1 MTRGINITKKKM
13 LIYGQKIREITR
25 NSGLK
30 ISYKRQIKK
39 QSLITNNI
47 NVE

>member
-1 MTRGINITKKKM
+1 MTRGINISRKKM
-13 LIYGQKIREITR
+13 LIYGQKIRKMTR
-25 NSGLK
+25 NSWLK

>member
-1 MTRGINITKKKM
+1 MTRGINVFRKKM

-25 NSGLK
+25 NSRLK

-47 NVE
+47 NIE